1 MPTRATKRGDERTAL
16 DLDCDVLICGA
27 SFAGLTVARQLAR
40 SPARRPRVVVVDRY
54 EIGERQTS
62 ACAVPGPWLEL
73 LGLTD
78 AALQEFGE
86 IVAHTPRR
94 TFTWA
99 LPEPFVTFDYRRL
112 CALLAAQG
120 DFAFETAK
128 VEGIAPADP
137 ADPTGAR
144 TVLTD
149 RGPVRAPLVVDALG
163 WRRVL
168 APPDEDPIQPPE
180 AFLSRGLEVHPGGRS
195 GELALYLNPR
205 YVPDGYSWSFP
216 AGDEVRVG
224 VGSFDPRQ
232 HVKDPTLRL
241 VGDLG
246 REPEGFQGNWIPHRL
261 RSATGG
267 GVFFVG
273 DSAGHCLPLTAEGI
287 RPAFHFGLALGHE
300 LRHVVEG
307 RQTREQALAR
317 YASLSAQKAP
327 AYRWLLALQRLVGR
341 VIPRRRTLDAA
352 LRATV
357 PASVAR
363 RAWGAYFATI
373 SASSWGDVEGV
384 GVAGGSGSSPDAD
397 ATRGA
402 GPTRDPRGRGP
413 ADRGPADRGGADR
426 GPSDVAH
433 ADRGAAP
440 AVAEG
445 AAHVA

>member
-40 SPARRPRVVVVDRY
+40 PPARPRVVVIDRY

-78 AALQEFGE
+78 AALQEFGT

-94 TFTWA
+94 TFSWA

-112 CALLAAQG
+112 CGLLAAQG

-128 VEGIAPADP
+128 VEGIAPVDP
-137 ADPTGAR
+137 GDPGAAR

-168 APPDEDPIQPPE
+168 APPGEDAIQPPE
-180 AFLSRGLEVHPGGRS
+180 AFLSRGLEVHPQGRS
-195 GELALYLNPR
+195 DELALYLNPR

-224 VGSFDPRQ
+224 VGSFDPHE

-241 VGDLG
+241 VGDLR
-246 REPEGFQGNWIPHRL
+246 REPDGFQGNWIPHRL

-287 RPAFHFGLALGHE
+287 RPAFHFGLALGRE

-317 YASLSAQKAP
+317 YASISAEKAP
-327 AYRWLLALQRLVGR
+327 AYRWLLRLQRLVGR

-352 LRATV
+352 LDVTSPPR
-357 PASVAR
+357 VAR
-363 RAWGAYFATI
+363 RAWGAYLGTL
-373 SASSWGDVEGV
+373 SASSWDLDEAGASPAGDAGR
-384 GVAGGSGSSPDAD
+384 AGG
-397 ATRGA
+397 R
-402 GPTRDPRGRGP
+402 
-413 ADRGPADRGGADR
+413 
-426 GPSDVAH
+426 
-433 ADRGAAP
+433 AP
-440 AVAEG
+440 APSGHGAHPVATTEDDAPVAEPPTPVG
-445 AAHVA
+445 